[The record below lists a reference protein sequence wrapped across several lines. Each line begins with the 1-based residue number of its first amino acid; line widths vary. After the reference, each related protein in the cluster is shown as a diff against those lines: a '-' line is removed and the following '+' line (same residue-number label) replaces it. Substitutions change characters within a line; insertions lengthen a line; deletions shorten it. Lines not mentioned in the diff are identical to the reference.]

1 MLGIELSIDEKA
13 RELIKTKGNLLTI
26 SHVSIKNCCVPIN
39 EVNIQYEKPDNPKM
53 FHEMKLENIF
63 LYIDKR
69 LHLKEHSIHIK
80 HSGIGPF
87 QKILVE
93 GISYLS

>member
-1 MLGIELSIDEKA
+1 MDIELSIDEKA
-13 RELIKTKGNLLTI
+13 KEFIKTKGNLLTI
-26 SHVSIKNCCVPIN
+26 NHVHIQNCCVPIN
-39 EVNIQYEKPDNPKM
+39 EVNIQYEKPDNLKM
-53 FHEMKLENIF
+53 FHEMKLENIS

-69 LHLKEHSIHIK
+69 IHLKNHSIHIK